1 MFWCVDDDNMC
12 VWSLNVNPKI
22 SLRNNRIG
30 YIKQRERQREN
41 ITSKKYVKIN
51 IRIIIIIKTVFF
63 LYFFFWLYRSIDTDV
78 VFIVNGFFFCF
89 CFFSLVPLIGSHANT
104 WTNQPTNQP
113 TKKKD
118 KYQFG
123 AKYNQ
128 I

>member
-63 LYFFFWLYRSIDTDV
+63 LYFFFGYIDQSTLMLCLLLM
-78 VFIVNGFFFCF
+78 GFFFCF
-89 CFFSLVPLIGSHANT
+89 CFFFSGAFNWQPRKHMD
-104 WTNQPTNQP
+104 QPTNQP
-113 TKKKD
+113 TNEEKR
-118 KYQFG
+118 
-123 AKYNQ
+123 Q
-128 I
+128 IPIWRQI